1 MNTIH
6 RIKHRASSRQRD
18 VNSYHDAYK
27 HPSNPFLF
35 EEIMKTFLRS
45 LCMLTVAVAFVA
57 ATSTP
62 AMAASSNS
70 IAVTD
75 GTRAAEVW
83 FNKSTPGTH
92 ANKAWFDLL
101 NAKCDAHSVYVEYR
115 INGDPPEREPNDGG
129 CDNPKGINL
138 LADHFTIQYRV
149 CVDMQFRPDVCA
161 DDWTYDINLPMSD

>member
-6 RIKHRASSRQRD
+6 RIKHRASLRQRD
-18 VNSYHDAYK
+18 VNSYQDAYK

-35 EEIMKTFLRS
+35 KEEIMKTFLRS
-45 LCMLTVAVAFVA
+45 LCMLAVAVAFVA

-62 AMAASSNS
+62 AMAASSNA
-70 IAVTD
+70 IAFTN

-101 NAKCDAHSVYVEYR
+101 DAKCDAHSVYVEYR
-115 INGDPPEREPNDGG
+115 IDSDPLKRESNDGG
-129 CDNPKGINL
+129 CGTTKGINL
-138 LADHFTIQYRV
+138 RADHFNIDYRV
-149 CVDMQFRPDVCA
+149 CVDIQLRPDVCSG
-161 DDWTYDINLPMSD
+161 WTYDSN